1 MATIKD
7 VARLAGVSVATV
19 SRVINDSPKASQ
31 SSRDAVH
38 NAMAELRYHPNANAR
53 ALAHQHAETL
63 GLVVADVS
71 DPFFGAMV
79 KAVDSTARATG
90 NFLLISNGYHDAD
103 SERQA
108 IEQLLRHCCSA
119 LVVHAKMLPDA
130 ELSAF
135 MHHVPGM
142 VLINRILPG
151 FESRCVA
158 LDDRHGGWLATRH
171 MLQEGHRII
180 AFICSDHR
188 ISDAD
193 DRLQGYSAALQDQDI
208 ALDSRL
214 IACAA
219 PDETG
224 GEAAMRELLSRGVP
238 FSAVVCYNDSMAAGA
253 LAVLSDNGIEVPQTV
268 SLIGFDDVLIARYLR
283 PRLTTIRYPV
293 IAMSTQAAE
302 LAIALAQGQ
311 ALATVTNT
319 FTPTLVRRHSV
330 QSITSAR

>member
-31 SSRDAVH
+31 ASREAVRT
-38 NAMAELRYHPNANAR
+38 AMTELRYHPNANAR

-90 NFLLISNGYHDAD
+90 NFLLISNGYHDAEL
-103 SERQA
+103 ERNA

-135 MHHVPGM
+135 MRHVPGM

-151 FESRCVA
+151 FESRCVS

-171 MLQEGHRII
+171 MLQEGHRAI
-180 AFICSDHR
+180 AVISSDHR

-193 DRLQGYSAALQDQDI
+193 DRLQGYSAALDEQGI
-208 ALDSRL
+208 AIETRL
-214 IACAA
+214 IARAA

-224 GEAAMRELLSRGVP
+224 GEAAMRTLLSRGIP

-253 LAVLSDNGIEVPQTV
+253 LAVLSDNGIAVPQTV

-293 IAMSTQAAE
+293 AAMSTQAAE
-302 LAIALAQGQ
+302 LAVALAQGHT
-311 ALATVTNT
+311 LAAVTHT

-330 QSITSAR
+330 QSIASAP